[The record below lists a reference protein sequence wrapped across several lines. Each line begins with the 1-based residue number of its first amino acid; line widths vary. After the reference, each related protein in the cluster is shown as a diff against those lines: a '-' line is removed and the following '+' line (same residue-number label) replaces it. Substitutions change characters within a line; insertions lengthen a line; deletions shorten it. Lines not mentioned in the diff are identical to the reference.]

1 MNIRRADL
9 PQIALELRRLGEL
22 LITPCPCGSTEYT
35 WLKAHM
41 LSEHIWDATLD
52 MAPGPK
58 AQAFE
63 PRTIAPSQGPDD
75 GREPRPDPDKHAQY
89 HDSARTLWDATRALQ
104 GLIDT
109 LRPDQNM
116 PTGPTFTDTEW
127 CAHHLDT
134 LGICEPRN
142 RGDLCRRCYGV
153 RLTTGHLPPHSILIA
168 WRDGTRV
175 TDATLAAAIRAEQ
188 ARTGKTKAK
197 GKGKRRKAG

>member
-63 PRTIAPSQGPDD
+63 PRTIAPLLVNGAPATPAEKAVIDAAEDWYVDQRTG
-75 GREPRPDPDKHAQY
+75 
-89 HDSARTLWDATRALQ
+89 DSMA
-104 GLIDT
+104 
-109 LRPDQNM
+109 
-116 PTGPTFTDTEW
+116 
-127 CAHHLDT
+127 
-134 LGICEPRN
+134 
-142 RGDLCRRCYGV
+142 
-153 RLTTGHLPPHSILIA
+153 
-168 WRDGTRV
+168 
-175 TDATLAAAIRAEQ
+175 LAARVAKLLAERNQ
-188 ARTGKTKAK
+188 NDG
-197 GKGKRRKAG
+197 